1 MIQAIGL
8 TSLPRRHQLK
18 PTVDDL
24 TFEARPGR
32 VTILLGPRGSGK
44 TTALRLMLQLQPG
57 RGVALFRGRPV
68 QKIVHLAREVGTL
81 LGDVPGHPARTTRG
95 HLRML
100 SAAAGVPVSR
110 ADDVLDVVGLSGLAD
125 KRIGE
130 LSRGMDRRL
139 AVACALLG
147 DPHTL
152 VLDEPA
158 QDLSP
163 RETSWLYSL
172 LRGYA
177 NEGGTVLVTSRRADE
192 AADLA
197 DRVVSVDS
205 GRLMADQEVTDFV
218 RTRLRPR
225 VAVRTP
231 HADRLAAVLT
241 EEARRSGPGR
251 DSGPLK
257 VVREDGNH
265 LSVYG
270 SSCAEVGEYAYRN
283 NILVHQLTDE
293 NGDVGDGGSPE
304 ALVRA
309 DGRRPGCS
317 TASLRR
323 TDRTSA
329 LSASTDS
336 PAVPA
341 AADAA
346 TVAVDSGAASQGGKP
361 EKLPEAGIELEADG
375 AARTASGTHDD
386 EAPALS
392 GESIS
397 TSATWE
403 EASPTTDPRPG
414 ATPEHA
420 SNGPGT
426 AAAASS
432 AVNANAPARSGT
444 GRPPASDTEP
454 NPEPEPDPGPEP
466 KPETGPNPVEEPDD
480 DHESQRQGE
489 FAEAELASGSR
500 SMSQR
505 RSEPA
510 ATSSDD
516 HAVAESSSPE
526 HGSLERSSADASP
539 VMALSAALTPVSQ
552 SEGNHSSA
560 EDPGHLHLH
569 ANSTPPQADVD
580 VEAPARAGKSEAGSS
595 GGVGPSGTSPTPHT
609 SPEDPTVVISVVPLV
624 DPDAASSGS
633 KHRAAAASAA
643 RSEAGTA
650 TAPSPSSESGWS
662 PSCPPVPAA
671 AELPPPLHAVARP
684 GPVAPL
690 SYELRRLFG
699 VRTRWIAVAAAVAA
713 ALCLSLV
720 MARTGL
726 GLPSASS
733 STVAPA
739 VRLLSGWPSGGFFLL
754 PPVALAVGVLGA
766 LSFGEEFRFPALVPA
781 RPAVPHK
788 LSLLASKLAVSAA
801 LSVVLCLLVA
811 GLNVMALTVLFGSEV
826 FAFDSS
832 NAVDSSAGSLSGS
845 LFAGA
850 GAPIG
855 GTPWQLHSAALVAF
869 TVGCGWTGLLA
880 AGVFRSAA
888 AGAAVVLAVP
898 LLVSPALRELF
909 SESGGRSLDG
919 LSERLEA
926 ALLVPWPPGS
936 ERWVSAA
943 VELVSQ
949 PAGPALGLV
958 LVVLSFAYL
967 VTAVR
972 SRAR

>member
-32 VTILLGPRGSGK
+32 VTVLLGPRGSGK

-68 QKIVHLAREVGTL
+68 QRIVHLAREVGTL
-81 LGDVPGHPARTTRG
+81 LGDVPGHPARTARG

-152 VLDEPA
+152 ILDEPA

-205 GRLMADQEVTDFV
+205 GCLMADQEVADFV

-241 EEARRSGPGR
+241 DEARRAGPGR

-293 NGDVGDGGSPE
+293 SGDVGDVGAPE
-304 ALVRA
+304 PLVRA
-309 DGRRPGCS
+309 DGRRPVPS
-317 TASLRR
+317 TASLSR
-323 TDRTSA
+323 TGRSSA
-329 LSASTDS
+329 LSAATDS
-336 PAVPA
+336 PAEPA
-341 AADAA
+341 ATDAVTA
-346 TVAVDSGAASQGGKP
+346 PVQPGAASHGQEP
-361 EKLPEAGIELEADG
+361 EESPEADIEPEPDG
-375 AARTASGTHDD
+375 AARTASGRHDD
-386 EAPALS
+386 EPPVPAADS
-392 GESIS
+392 SS
-397 TSATWE
+397 TSATWGE
-403 EASPTTDPRPG
+403 EASPTADSRPG
-414 ATPEHA
+414 TTPPEP
-420 SNGPGT
+420 SSKDPGT
-426 AAAASS
+426 PAAASS
-432 AVNANAPARSGT
+432 AVTAPAQPDAD
-444 GRPPASDTEP
+444 RPPAVDTEL
-454 NPEPEPDPGPEP
+454 EP
-466 KPETGPNPVEEPDD
+466 KPGEEPDD
-480 DHESQRQGE
+480 DHEPQRDRE
-489 FAEAELASGSR
+489 FAEAELAPGSTPVP
-500 SMSQR
+500 QG
-505 RSEPA
+505 PPDTV
-510 ATSSDD
+510 ATSTDS
-516 HAVAESSSPE
+516 HAVADSSSAE
-526 HGSLERSSADASP
+526 GATLERSSADASP
-539 VMALSAALTPVSQ
+539 AMALSAALTPAGR

-560 EDPGHLHLH
+560 GEPDRSRSHV
-569 ANSTPPQADVD
+569 NSAPPQADV
-580 VEAPARAGKSEAGSS
+580 EAPPRAGGPEAGPA
-595 GGVGPSGTSPTPHT
+595 GPSGTSPAPQA
-609 SPEDPTVVISVVPLV
+609 SPDDPTVVISVVPLV
-624 DPDAASSGS
+624 DPDAPSRGS
-633 KHRAAAASAA
+633 KHRSAASAASAA
-643 RSEAGTA
+643 RPEDGTA
-650 TAPSPSSESGWS
+650 AAQSSSTQSGWS

-699 VRTRWIAVAAAVAA
+699 VRTTWIVVAAAVVV

-720 MARTGL
+720 MAWTGL
-726 GLPSASS
+726 GLPTASS

-739 VRLLSGWPSGGFFLL
+739 VRLLSGWPPGGFFLL

-766 LSFGEEFRFPALVPA
+766 LAFGEEFRFPALVPA

-788 LSLLASKLAVSAA
+788 LSLLASKLAVSAV
-801 LSVVLCLLVA
+801 LSVVLCLFVA
-811 GLNVMALTVLFGSEV
+811 GLNVMALTVFFGPEV
-826 FAFDSS
+826 FAFGTS
-832 NAVDSSAGSLSGS
+832 NAVESSAGSL
-845 LFAGA
+845 FADT
-850 GAPIG
+850 GAPVG

-936 ERWVSAA
+936 ERWVSAV

-958 LVVLSFAYL
+958 LLVLSFAYL